1 MLAYSVLVVFAHGSA
16 LSLSFSFCF
25 LSFFLSF
32 TSFAYPWLS
41 LLASYLWSMSFPVR
55 SARSFFDYCKGRRF
69 WVNQE
74 KTSSIPLFI
83 FRAFALSYNNKRS
96 RIESSVHSFTSL
108 LTSSVSKGWFS
119 LALYRTWSFLG
130 NEFGSSGGTSN
141 WMRSLVAVSHHPGLL
156 DWPNSIPACTHER
169 VGDRQCHK
177 RGRSCWHRK
186 ISFHVTG
193 LPAPGSLC
201 SVPQSIPD
209 PSIWGRSNSALF

>member
-1 MLAYSVLVVFAHGSA
+1 MARRFHYPFLLA
-16 LSLSFSFCF
+16 SFP
-25 LSFFLSF
+25 SFFLKF
-32 TSFAYPWLS
+32 HFFRLS
-41 LLASYLWSMSFPVR
+41 LTFFARFIPLIYVVPSSFSQV
-55 SARSFFDYCKGRRF
+55 FFWLLQCKDRRF

-74 KTSSIPLFI
+74 KISSIPLFM

-130 NEFGSSGGTSN
+130 NSFGSSGGTSN